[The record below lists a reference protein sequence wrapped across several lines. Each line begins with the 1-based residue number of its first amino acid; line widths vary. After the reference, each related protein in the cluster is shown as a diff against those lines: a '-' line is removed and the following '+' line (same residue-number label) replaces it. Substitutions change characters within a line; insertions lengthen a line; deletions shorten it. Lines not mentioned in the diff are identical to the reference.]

1 MSRGLRVT
9 GGSFG
14 GRRLKVPLRNARPT
28 SDRVRE
34 SLFARLT
41 DLEGAR
47 VLDVFAG
54 SGALGIE
61 ALSRGADSA
70 VFLEQAAHCT
80 EVLRDNLHSLDL
92 ESRTTVVRGDAL
104 RGIARLGREGRSFD
118 LILLDP
124 PYQGDHAEL
133 ALQVLVKAGVLAE
146 GAMVVVE
153 RSRRHALPLV
163 AGLELLDE
171 RRYGETLISR
181 YQPVDP
187 GDDGPGQEET

>member
-1 MSRGLRVT
+1 MGSGLRVT

-14 GRRLKVPLRNARPT
+14 GRRLKVPSRNARPT

-70 VFLEQAAHCT
+70 IFLEQAAHCT
-80 EVLRDNLHSLDL
+80 EVLRDNLRSLGL

-104 RGIARLGREGRSFD
+104 RGIVRLGREGRSFD
-118 LILLDP
+118 LVLLDP

-133 ALQVLVKAGVLAE
+133 ALQVLVEARVVAE

-153 RSRRHALPLV
+153 RSRRHALPLA

-181 YQPVDP
+181 YQPVDR
-187 GDDGPGQEET
+187 GDEASGQQET